1 MDSKRNV
8 GVQDSVETYHTAPIF
23 IMGCQRSGTT
33 LVSQML
39 TNHSSL
45 AIYHESFFYH
55 IFFNELKY
63 YGNLEHSC
71 NLRRMVNDVSNVI
84 AAKSTMEGNSEIK
97 FAPDADQIMESVRGN
112 RFEDVMTAVF
122 EQYATTH
129 GKRRGG
135 DKTPENYL
143 FINEILSGF
152 PDSPVIYV
160 IRDPRDTALSCSHV
174 FGASIEKTA
183 MMWNDSFDMF
193 SSTAKSVHLVQYEQL
208 VADPKAVLKE
218 ICQYI
223 GEAYDPGMLSFY
235 EKLPAEYAQFEKKGL
250 LGKPISSASVGKFR
264 DMPEEDIR
272 NIEAWCAEGMS
283 AMGYEFTIPEAERL
297 KVKMSKSEKPS
308 FLMMLLER
316 LRYYGLNASRWQ
328 HGWPRWR
335 LMIGHRLR
343 YFSGLTLLKSLSS
356 AGKNQSKSE

>member
-1 MDSKRNV
+1 V
-8 GVQDSVETYHTAPIF
+8 F
-23 IMGCQRSGTT
+23 GT
-33 LVSQML
+33 
-39 TNHSSL
+39 
-45 AIYHESFFYH
+45 
-55 IFFNELKY
+55 
-63 YGNLEHSC
+63 
-71 NLRRMVNDVSNVI
+71 
-84 AAKSTMEGNSEIK
+84 
-97 FAPDADQIMESVRGN
+97 
-112 RFEDVMTAVF
+112 
-122 EQYATTH
+122 YATTC

-152 PDSPVIYV
+152 PDSTIIYV
-160 IRDPRDTALSCSHV
+160 IRDPRDTVLSCTHV
-174 FGASIEKTA
+174 FGTSVEKAA
-183 MMWNDSFDMF
+183 MMWNDSFDIF
-193 SSTAKSVHLVQYEQL
+193 SKTGKSVHLVQYEAL
-208 VADPKAVLKE
+208 VADPKTALEE

-223 GEAYDPGMLSFY
+223 GEEYDPDMLSFH

-297 KVKMSKSEKPS
+297 KVKISKPS
-308 FLMMLLER
+308 KPPLLIQLLER

-335 LMIGHRLR
+335 LLIRNRFR
-343 YFSGLTLLKSLSS
+343 YFSGLALIESLLSIDKDQGSPD
-356 AGKNQSKSE
+356 